1 MVVNLSNFLPHSRY
15 FKRNNKA
22 SKDCWETTKKGSCLG
37 VQPYNGP
44 YITGMGSIR
53 GTCTGNV
60 CALDKRGDCNVMLES
75 ALDKRG
81 DWIGDTPEP
90 WVEGENYMCG
100 PWAPWSDTATND
112 GWGTVSEAFVY
123 GDKCGDCGDGTLIA
137 RDKCDGRGRPWS
149 VETRPSW
156 NCDNAYWNNAKRCYW
171 KESASPNATKPSSGH
186 CYPIGCASG
195 CV

>member
-37 VQPYNGP
+37 VQAYSD
-44 YITGMGSIR
+44 GMGSIR

-60 CALDKRGDCNVMLES
+60 C